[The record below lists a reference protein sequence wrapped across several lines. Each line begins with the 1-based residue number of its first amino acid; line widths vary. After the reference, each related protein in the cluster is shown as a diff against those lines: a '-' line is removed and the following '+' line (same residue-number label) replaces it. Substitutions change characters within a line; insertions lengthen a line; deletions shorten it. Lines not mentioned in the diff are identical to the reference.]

1 MSETLDQRLNEAW
14 RDAMLSY
21 YLAHCIGSTLKDS
34 LRTPND
40 LYDYWLLDVQVSE
53 AVPTSPVVASLSVCA
68 KRKGY

>member
-21 YLAHCIGSTLKDS
+21 YLAHCISPSLKDS

-40 LYDYWLLDVQVSE
+40 L
-53 AVPTSPVVASLSVCA
+53 
-68 KRKGY
+68 